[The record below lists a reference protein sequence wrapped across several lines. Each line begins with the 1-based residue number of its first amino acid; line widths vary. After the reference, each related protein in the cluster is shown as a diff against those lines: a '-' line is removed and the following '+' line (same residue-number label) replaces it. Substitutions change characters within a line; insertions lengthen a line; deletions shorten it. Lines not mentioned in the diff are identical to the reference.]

1 MELLIF
7 YTSAALTPVLP
18 PLPPTTYRQI
28 NRARSMPF
36 EQLLSMFEGEFGDTY
51 LTARTTKK
59 IKATVTDEECFT
71 LKAGKVS
78 LRAGKVF

>member
-1 MELLIF
+1 
-7 YTSAALTPVLP
+7 
-18 PLPPTTYRQI
+18 
-28 NRARSMPF
+28 MPF

-59 IKATVTDEECFT
+59 IKATVTDEEGFT

-78 LRAGKVF
+78 IRAGKVF